1 MHLESKTLLQRAVRA
16 AAWGYVGTF
25 TRLVI
30 QIGSQV
36 VLARLLGPAE
46 YGVFS
51 IAVMAVSLSV
61 FASDIASSA
70 LIHAPQL
77 SGTQI
82 RFAFT
87 WQVIFGLILAAGLAL
102 VAQPLGGWLNQPDV
116 AQVILVASPIC
127 LVNALGGVS
136 LALLRRQLD
145 YGTIQLWQT
154 MGYFIGYIVVGI
166 PLAAYTSAG
175 VWALVAAWGV
185 QSSFATL
192 GYIWRAPHAWSP
204 LFKCPE
210 SGPLVRFGRQAMLAN
225 FSNWA
230 LSNIDRLIVAR
241 TAPIREMGLYST
253 MINLLSTPLAQVL
266 GTYQSVA
273 FSASARSGDE
283 SARSTFVITL
293 AGGSLIVCLM
303 FGVVLAIPDTI
314 ILALY
319 GPKWLDAAPYTT
331 AFAIGF
337 IAYGTQATITP
348 LLWGRGAVEREAV
361 PQFVMAILLGI
372 AAWIASDFST
382 LAVAWAFASVNVM
395 RCFWIVGNG
404 LKTFQIPLG
413 ICITTL
419 ARSTMIGALAA
430 TLLFISDGV
439 IKSFTQ
445 DAFFWILTDAVFLA
459 ALGWL
464 GVVCRHYWLH
474 PEILEFLAHK
484 QQESNLSERETSVRV
499 GHRANE

>member
-1 MHLESKTLLQRAVRA
+1 M
-16 AAWGYVGTF
+16 
-25 TRLVI
+25 RLVI
-30 QIGSQV
+30 QLGSQI

-46 YGVFS
+46 YGLFA

-77 SGTQI
+77 DNDQI

-87 WQVIFGLILAAGLAL
+87 WQILCGLFLAGGLAL
-102 VAQPLGGWLNQPDV
+102 IAEPLAVWLKQPDV
-116 AQVILVASPIC
+116 ALVILVASPIC
-127 LVNALGGVS
+127 FLNALGGVS

-154 MGYFIGYIVVGI
+154 AGYFVGYVVVGI
-166 PLAAYTSAG
+166 PLAAYTNAG
-175 VWALVAAWGV
+175 VWALVTAWGV
-185 QSSFATL
+185 QSAIATF
-192 GYIWRAPHAWSP
+192 GFIWRAPHGWHP
-204 LFKCPE
+204 LFNCVE
-210 SGPLVRFGRQAMLAN
+210 SGALVKFGRQAMLAN

-230 LSNIDRLIVAR
+230 LSNIDRLVVAR

-273 FSASARSGDE
+273 FSASARSGDDA
-283 SARSTFVITL
+283 ARATFIIAL

-319 GPKWLDAAPYTT
+319 GPKWIDAVPYTT

-361 PQFVMAILLGI
+361 PQFVMAILLGVT
-372 AAWIASDFST
+372 AWIASEFST
-382 LAVAWAFASVNVM
+382 LAVAWAFAGVNIL
-395 RCFWIVGNG
+395 RCAWIVANG
-404 LKTFQIPLG
+404 AQLFEVIPADMLSV
-413 ICITTL
+413 CI
-419 ARSTMIGALAA
+419 RSVIPASLVGFGGWFADQMSRSSFASPLIWVACDALAVVVMAWLLYIMRRYWMQSELIYTIDSLCTLTHRNGKA
-430 TLLFISDGV
+430 T
-439 IKSFTQ
+439 
-445 DAFFWILTDAVFLA
+445 
-459 ALGWL
+459 
-464 GVVCRHYWLH
+464 
-474 PEILEFLAHK
+474 
-484 QQESNLSERETSVRV
+484 
-499 GHRANE
+499 